1 MAITDR
7 EASNAKPGEKDYK
20 IRDRDNMYLTV
31 TKKGVKYWRM
41 DYRHEGRRKTITF
54 GKYPNIG
61 LKKARAMCQDAKDN
75 LGKGIDPKR
84 KNNASITKKE
94 TVLTFEKIG
103 MEWFEVKMHG
113 KSESHRSRSLRLLEK
128 DLFPKIGG
136 TPVEELHSSVLL
148 KALRKIEDRGV
159 IDTAHRANQVAG
171 QVFDYAIACGHVEIN
186 PARPLTKALKPK
198 TEIHY
203 PAITDPVRTG
213 QLMLA
218 IDAYT
223 GTAVVRA
230 ALKLSALF
238 FLRPGELR
246 TLEWNDVNFEDRL
259 ILIPS
264 YRMKIKMDHLV
275 PLCSQSIKLLSQ
287 LHNATGHGK
296 YIFPSPR
303 GGSRPLSENAVRT
316 ALRTLGYDNQTMVP
330 HGFRAMA
337 RTLLDEELEFNI
349 VWIEQQLAHVVKD
362 TNGRAYNRTKHL
374 RQRREMMQ
382 RWADYLDELKAKAS
396 GQG

>member
-41 DYRHEGRRKTITF
+41 DYRHEGKRTTITF
-54 GKYPNIG
+54 GKYPDIG
-61 LKKARAMCQDAKDN
+61 LKKARAMCQDARDN

-128 DLFPKIGG
+128 DLIPRIGD

-148 KALRKIEDRGV
+148 TALRAIENRGV

-171 QVFDYAIACGHVEIN
+171 QVFDYAIACGHIEIN
-186 PARPLTKALKPK
+186 PARPLSKALKPK
-198 TEIHY
+198 TETHY
-203 PAITDPVRTG
+203 PAITDPLRTG

-218 IDAYT
+218 INAYT
-223 GTAVVRA
+223 GTAVVRT

-238 FLRPGELR
+238 
-246 TLEWNDVNFEDRL
+246 
-259 ILIPS
+259 
-264 YRMKIKMDHLV
+264 Y
-275 PLCSQSIKLLSQ
+275 
-287 LHNATGHGK
+287 
-296 YIFPSPR
+296 
-303 GGSRPLSENAVRT
+303 
-316 ALRTLGYDNQTMVP
+316 MV
-330 HGFRAMA
+330 
-337 RTLLDEELEFNI
+337 
-349 VWIEQQLAHVVKD
+349 
-362 TNGRAYNRTKHL
+362 
-374 RQRREMMQ
+374 
-382 RWADYLDELKAKAS
+382 
-396 GQG
+396 